1 MGAGRLCVDSIGS
14 QRDIVAGII
23 APVETTSA
31 SDGTVLPPAASPAA
45 AAESA
50 LMATA
55 KAVVPS
61 ALRGDFAGG
70 MASAA
75 TNIGLALSLGIL
87 AFAPLGP
94 AYFHVG
100 VYAGFAAA
108 IWGHLVA
115 GLFGG
120 AAHPGSGPRPAATLI
135 LASLVAALAAD
146 PALAPSATQGPG
158 AIVAIAGATVVLA
171 GVAQIVLGAFGAG
184 NSARFVPYPF
194 VAGFMCGASAL
205 IIIGQLGPLAGI
217 ERADIAHG
225 AAAVWRALQPA
236 TLLVGLATAATIWAV
251 GARAKRLP
259 APLIGLVAGSLLY
272 YAIAL
277 VDPAAR
283 LGAVVGAIPGGL
295 PFPTA
300 LLPLKQVPWDL
311 FIRHGPIILTTAG
324 LIAFIGTVDGLFAAV
339 AIDSATDGRHKTKR
353 EVVAHGMANVVS
365 GLCGGVPVVLS
376 RSVALASWNAGG
388 RSRLTTFFA
397 ASLCALAL
405 TVAGRLLGLVPM
417 AVVAGLMVTLGLALI
432 DNWTTGL
439 AGRLRR
445 KGALRESALLWS
457 VATVVVVA
465 FAEVLFSFMPAIG
478 VGFQLSGFLLY
489 LGMKRSLVRSV
500 VDGNVRPSR
509 RVWGGEDAV
518 RVRAARQRI
527 RVIELEGAL
536 FFASAER
543 LIERVEPL
551 AGVADVV
558 ILDFRRVTVID
569 ATGALLIESI
579 ARRLAS
585 RGTKVLLAGV
595 TPQGRHGATL
605 IAHDAFRDAELRHW
619 FRDADQ
625 AVEWAERAILEA
637 RGHAEPAAVP
647 LGAFPLLEGLSPE
660 ELKRIEHHFV
670 RRECAGGE
678 VLFQENDPGDRLC
691 LLARGA
697 VEISIIVPGGAR
709 ARIVTNAEG
718 SLFGEAALL
727 DGRPRSATAQAVGDA
742 VVFELTRTALDEI
755 AAREPEIM
763 IRLMTNLAKIQ
774 SIRMRET
781 NEILRQL
788 EDSRG

>member
-1 MGAGRLCVDSIGS
+1 MSA
-14 QRDIVAGII
+14 I
-23 APVETTSA
+23 APTEPESA
-31 SDGTVLPPAASPAA
+31 AALPDAASAALAPAAAPAP

-50 LMATA
+50 LVATA

-61 ALRGDFAGG
+61 ALRRDFTGG

-75 TNIGLALSLGIL
+75 TNLGLALSLGIL

-94 AYFHVG
+94 SYFHIG
-100 VYAGFAAA
+100 VYAGFASA

-120 AAHPGSGPRPAATLI
+120 AALPGSGPRPAATLI

-158 AIVAIAGATVVLA
+158 PIVAIAGATVVIA
-171 GVAQIVLGAFGAG
+171 GVLQIVLGAFGAG

-205 IIIGQLGPLAGI
+205 IIIGQLAPLAGI
-217 ERADIAHG
+217 ERSDTAQG
-225 AAAVWRALQPA
+225 AAVAWHLLQPA
-236 TLLVGLATAATIWAV
+236 TLFVGLATAATIWSV

-259 APLIGLVAGSLLY
+259 APLIGIAAGSLLY

-277 VDPAAR
+277 VLPGAR
-283 LGAVVGAIPGGL
+283 LGQVVGAIPGGL

-300 LLPLKQVPWDL
+300 LIPLEHLPWDL
-311 FIRHGPIILTTAG
+311 LVRHGQIILTTAG

-339 AIDSATDGRHKTKR
+339 AIDNATDGRHKTKR
-353 EVVAHGMANVVS
+353 EVVAHGIANVVS

-388 RSRLTTFFA
+388 RSRLTTVFSA
-397 ASLCALAL
+397 LLCALAL

-478 VGFQLSGFLLY
+478 VGFQLSGLLLY

-605 IAHDAFRDAELRHW
+605 IAHDAFRDAESRHW

-647 LGAFPLLEGLSPE
+647 LAAFPLLEGLSPQQ
-660 ELKRIEHHFV
+660 LKRIEHHFV
-670 RRECAGGE
+670 RRDCAGGE

-742 VVFELTRTALDEI
+742 VVFELSRTALAEI
-755 AAREPEIM
+755 AVREPEIM

>member
-1 MGAGRLCVDSIGS
+1 
-14 QRDIVAGII
+14 
-23 APVETTSA
+23 
-31 SDGTVLPPAASPAA
+31 
-45 AAESA
+45 
-50 LMATA
+50 
-55 KAVVPS
+55 
-61 ALRGDFAGG
+61 
-70 MASAA
+70 
-75 TNIGLALSLGIL
+75 
-87 AFAPLGP
+87 
-94 AYFHVG
+94 
-100 VYAGFAAA
+100 
-108 IWGHLVA
+108 
-115 GLFGG
+115 
-120 AAHPGSGPRPAATLI
+120 
-135 LASLVAALAAD
+135 
-146 PALAPSATQGPG
+146 
-158 AIVAIAGATVVLA
+158 
-171 GVAQIVLGAFGAG
+171 
-184 NSARFVPYPF
+184 
-194 VAGFMCGASAL
+194 
-205 IIIGQLGPLAGI
+205 
-217 ERADIAHG
+217 
-225 AAAVWRALQPA
+225 
-236 TLLVGLATAATIWAV
+236 
-251 GARAKRLP
+251 
-259 APLIGLVAGSLLY
+259 
-272 YAIAL
+272 
-277 VDPAAR
+277 
-283 LGAVVGAIPGGL
+283 
-295 PFPTA
+295 
-300 LLPLKQVPWDL
+300 
-311 FIRHGPIILTTAG
+311 
-324 LIAFIGTVDGLFAAV
+324 
-339 AIDSATDGRHKTKR
+339 
-353 EVVAHGMANVVS
+353 
-365 GLCGGVPVVLS
+365 
-376 RSVALASWNAGG
+376 
-388 RSRLTTFFA
+388 
-397 ASLCALAL
+397 
-405 TVAGRLLGLVPM
+405 
-417 AVVAGLMVTLGLALI
+417 
-432 DNWTTGL
+432 
-439 AGRLRR
+439 
-445 KGALRESALLWS
+445 
-457 VATVVVVA
+457 
-465 FAEVLFSFMPAIG
+465 
-478 VGFQLSGFLLY
+478 
-489 LGMKRSLVRSV
+489 VRSV

-742 VVFELTRTALDEI
+742 VVFELSRTALDEI

>member
-1 MGAGRLCVDSIGS
+1 MSAIVPPRSEGGTASPGA
-14 QRDIVAGII
+14 
-23 APVETTSA
+23 
-31 SDGTVLPPAASPAA
+31 PAAH
-45 AAESA
+45 
-50 LMATA
+50 
-55 KAVVPS
+55 
-61 ALRGDFAGG
+61 ALRRDFVGA

-75 TNIGLALSLGIL
+75 TNLCPALSLGIL

-94 AYFHVG
+94 AYYHIG
-100 VYAGFAAA
+100 VYAGFASA
-108 IWGHLVA
+108 IWGHVVA
-115 GLFGG
+115 GLLGG
-120 AAHPGSGPRPAATLI
+120 AAHPGSGPRAAPTLI
-135 LASLVAALAAD
+135 LASLVAVLAAD

-158 AIVAIAGATVVLA
+158 TIVAIAGATVLIA
-171 GVAQIVLGAFGAG
+171 GALQIVLGAFGAG

-205 IIIGQLGPLAGI
+205 IILGQILP
-217 ERADIAHG
+217 
-225 AAAVWRALQPA
+225 
-236 TLLVGLATAATIWAV
+236 LVGITRTDVAQGFAVAREALKAGTLVVGVATAATIWVIA
-251 GARAKRLP
+251 ARTPRLP
-259 APLIGLVAGSLLY
+259 AALLGLIAGSALY
-272 YAIAL
+272 YAIANL
-277 VDPAAR
+277 SPGTW
-283 LGAVVGAIPGGL
+283 LGPVVGPVPGGL
-295 PFPTA
+295 PLPTSLA
-300 LLPLKQVPWDL
+300 PLFQVPWDL
-311 FIRHGPIILTTAG
+311 LRPHALIIGTTAG
-324 LIAFIGTVDGLFAAV
+324 LMAFIGTVDGLFAAV
-339 AIDSATDGRHKTKR
+339 AIDNATDGRHKTR
-353 EVVAHGMANVVS
+353 QEVVAHGVANVVS
-365 GLCGGVPVVLS
+365 GLCGGVPVALS
-376 RSVALASWNAGG
+376 RSVAMASWNAGG
-388 RSRLTTFFA
+388 RSRLTTVFSA
-397 ASLCALAL
+397 LLLAL
-405 TVAGRLLGLVPM
+405 VLTLGGRLLALVPM
-417 AVVAGLMVTLGLALI
+417 TVVAGFMVTLGFALI
-432 DNWTTGL
+432 DSWTTGL

-465 FAEVLFSFMPAIG
+465 FTEIIFGFQLAIA
-478 VGFQLSGFLLY
+478 VGFQLSGLLLY

-551 AGVADVV
+551 AGIADVV

-579 ARRLAS
+579 ARRLGS

-605 IAHDAFRDAELRHW
+605 IAHDAFRDAATRLW

-625 AVEWAERAILEA
+625 AVEWAERAILDA
-637 RGHAEPAAVP
+637 RGLTEHAAVP
-647 LGAFPLLEGLSPE
+647 LAAFPLLEGLSDSG
-660 ELKRIEHHFV
+660 LARIEHHFV
-670 RRECAGGE
+670 RRDCADGE

-691 LLARGA
+691 LLAHGA

-718 SLFGEAALL
+718 SLFGEAALF
-727 DGRPRSATAQAVGDA
+727 DGGPRSATAQAVGET
-742 VVFELTRTALDEI
+742 VVFELSRTALAEI
-755 AAREPEIM
+755 AEREPEIM

>member
-1 MGAGRLCVDSIGS
+1 MST
-14 QRDIVAGII
+14 I
-23 APVETTSA
+23 APAKSEGSA
-31 SDGTVLPPAASPAA
+31 FSQTLPPAASTAA
-45 AAESA
+45 IAAPDAADRAS
-50 LMATA
+50 
-55 KAVVPS
+55 
-61 ALRGDFAGG
+61 LRRSFVGA

-75 TNIGLALSLGIL
+75 TNLCPALSLGIL

-94 AYFHVG
+94 AYYHIG
-100 VYAGFAAA
+100 VYAGFASAL
-108 IWGHLVA
+108 WGHVAA

-120 AAHPGSGPRPAATLI
+120 AAHPGSGPRAAPTLI
-135 LASLVAALAAD
+135 FASLVAILAAD

-171 GVAQIVLGAFGAG
+171 GVLQIVLGAFGAG

-205 IIIGQLGPLAGI
+205 IIIAQFAPLAGVSP
-217 ERADIAHG
+217 AALGHG
-225 AAAVWRALQPA
+225 AVAAWDALQPA
-236 TLLVGLATAATIWAV
+236 TLFVGIMTPLTIWAI
-251 GARAKRLP
+251 GARWIRLP
-259 APLIGLVAGSLLY
+259 APLMGMIAATLVY
-272 YAIAL
+272 YAIWWL
-277 VDPAAR
+277 LPDAR
-283 LGAVVGAIPGGL
+283 LGPVVGAVPGGV
-295 PFPTA
+295 PIPTA
-300 LLPLKQVPWDL
+300 LLPLAQVPWDL
-311 FIRHGPIILTTAG
+311 YVRHAPAILTTAG
-324 LIAFIGTVDGLFAAV
+324 LMAFIGTVDGLFAAV
-339 AIDSATDGRHKTKR
+339 AIDNATDGRHKTRR
-353 EVVAHGMANVVS
+353 EVVAHGVANVVS
-365 GLCGGVPVVLS
+365 GLCGGVPVALS
-376 RSVALASWNAGG
+376 RSVALSSWNAGA
-388 RSRLTTFFA
+388 RSRVTTVFSALILILVLTA
-397 ASLCALAL
+397 G
-405 TVAGRLLGLVPM
+405 GRLLGLVPIT
-417 AVVAGLMVTLGLALI
+417 VVAGLMVTLGVALI

-457 VATVVVVA
+457 VATVVIVA
-465 FAEVLFSFMPAIG
+465 FSEVLFGFQLAIA
-478 VGFQLSGFLLY
+478 VGFQLSGLLLY

-509 RVWGGEDAV
+509 RIWGGEDAV

-579 ARRLAS
+579 ARRLGS

-605 IAHDAFRDAELRHW
+605 IAHDAFREASSRLW

-625 AVEWAERAILEA
+625 AVEWAERAILDA
-637 RGHAEPAAVP
+637 RGLAEHAAVP
-647 LGAFPLLEGLSPE
+647 LAAFPLLEGLTQA
-660 ELKRIEHHFV
+660 ELDRIEHHFV
-670 RRECAGGE
+670 RRDCADGE

-691 LLARGA
+691 LLAQGA

-718 SLFGEAALL
+718 SLFGENALL
-727 DGRPRSATAQAVGDA
+727 DGRPRSATAQAVGDT
-742 VVFELTRTALDEI
+742 VVFELSRAALAEI
-755 AAREPEIM
+755 AAAEPEIM
-763 IRLMTNLAKIQ
+763 IRLMTNLAKLL

>member
-1 MGAGRLCVDSIGS
+1 MSA
-14 QRDIVAGII
+14 I
-23 APVETTSA
+23 APPKSEGAAFNRTA
-31 SDGTVLPPAASPAA
+31 PGTASPASIATPDGPGA
-45 AAESA
+45 AD
-50 LMATA
+50 
-55 KAVVPS
+55 
-61 ALRGDFAGG
+61 LRRTFAGA

-75 TNIGLALSLGIL
+75 TNLCPALSLGIL

-94 AYFHVG
+94 AYYHIG
-100 VYAGFAAA
+100 VYAGFASA
-108 IWGHLVA
+108 IWGHLAA

-120 AAHPGSGPRPAATLI
+120 AAHPGSGPRAAPTLI
-135 LASLVAALAAD
+135 LASLVAVLAAD
-146 PALAPSATQGPG
+146 PALAPSSPLGAGP
-158 AIVAIAGATVVLA
+158 IVAIAGATVVLA
-171 GVAQIVLGAFGAG
+171 GVLQIVLGAFGAG

-205 IIIGQLGPLAGI
+205 IILAQLAPLAGVSRT
-217 ERADIAHG
+217 ELEHG
-225 AAAVWRALQPA
+225 AVAAWDALQPA
-236 TLLVGLATAATIWAV
+236 TLFVGIMTAVTIWAI
-251 GARAKRLP
+251 GARWNRLP
-259 APLIGLVAGSLLY
+259 APLLGMIAATLLY
-272 YAIAL
+272 YAIQFFL
-277 VDPAAR
+277 PEAR
-283 LGAVVGAIPGGL
+283 LGPVVGVVPGGL
-295 PFPTA
+295 PIPTA
-300 LLPLKQVPWDL
+300 LIPLAQVPWD
-311 FIRHGPIILTTAG
+311 IVMRHAPIILTTAG
-324 LIAFIGTVDGLFAAV
+324 LMAFIGTVDGLFAAV
-339 AIDSATDGRHKTKR
+339 AIDNATDGRHKTRR
-353 EVVAHGMANVVS
+353 EVVAHGVANVVS

-388 RSRLTTFFA
+388 RSRLTTVLS
-397 ASLCALAL
+397 ASLLAL
-405 TVAGRLLGLVPM
+405 VLTAAGRLLGLVPM
-417 AVVAGLMVTLGLALI
+417 TVVAGLMVTVGFALI

-465 FAEVLFSFMPAIG
+465 FTEALFGFQLAIA
-478 VGFQLSGFLLY
+478 VGFQLSGLLLY

-509 RVWGGEDAV
+509 RIWGGEDAM

-605 IAHDAFRDAELRHW
+605 IAHDAFRDASSRLW
-619 FRDADQ
+619 FRDSDQ
-625 AVEWAERAILEA
+625 AVEWAERAILDA
-637 RGHAEPAAVP
+637 RGLTVHTVVP
-647 LGAFPLLEGLSPE
+647 LAAFPLLEGLTE
-660 ELKRIEHHFV
+660 AELKRIEHHFG
-670 RRECAGGE
+670 RRDCADGE
-678 VLFQENDPGDRLC
+678 VLFQEGDPGDRLC
-691 LLARGA
+691 LLAQGA

-718 SLFGEAALL
+718 SLFGENALL
-727 DGRPRSATAQAVGDA
+727 DGRPRSATAQAVGDT
-742 VVFELTRTALDEI
+742 VVFELSRAALEEI
-755 AAREPEIM
+755 AAAEPEIM
-763 IRLMTNLAKIQ
+763 IRLMTNLAKLL

>member
-1 MGAGRLCVDSIGS
+1 
-14 QRDIVAGII
+14 
-23 APVETTSA
+23 
-31 SDGTVLPPAASPAA
+31 
-45 AAESA
+45 
-50 LMATA
+50 
-55 KAVVPS
+55 
-61 ALRGDFAGG
+61 

-75 TNIGLALSLGIL
+75 TNLCPALSLGIL

-94 AYFHVG
+94 AYYHIG
-100 VYAGFAAA
+100 VYAGFASA
-108 IWGHLVA
+108 IWGHVVA
-115 GLFGG
+115 GLLGG
-120 AAHPGSGPRPAATLI
+120 AAHPGSGPRAAPTLI
-135 LASLVAALAAD
+135 LASLVAVLAAD

-158 AIVAIAGATVVLA
+158 TIVAIAGGTVLVA
-171 GVAQIVLGAFGAG
+171 GVLQIVLGAFGAG

-205 IIIGQLGPLAGI
+205 IILAQLAPLGGI
-217 ERADIAHG
+217 TGADFAHG
-225 AAAVWRALQPA
+225 TGAAWQALQPA
-236 TLLVGLATAATIWAV
+236 TLIVGLATAATIWAI
-251 GARAKRLP
+251 GARAKHLP
-259 APLIGLVAGSLLY
+259 APLIGLIVGTILY

-277 VDPAAR
+277 LMPAAR
-283 LGAVVGAIPGGL
+283 LGPVVGAIPGGL
-295 PFPTA
+295 PLPTA
-300 LLPLKQVPWDL
+300 LAPLLHLSWELLRPHAL
-311 FIRHGPIILTTAG
+311 ILVTTAG
-324 LIAFIGTVDGLFAAV
+324 LMAFIGTVDGLFAAV
-339 AIDSATDGRHKTKR
+339 AIDNATDGRHKTRR
-353 EVVAHGMANVVS
+353 EVVAHGVANVVS
-365 GLCGGVPVVLS
+365 ALCGGLPVVLS
-376 RSVALASWNAGG
+376 RSVAMASWNAGA
-388 RSRLTTFFA
+388 RSRRTTLFSA
-397 ASLCALAL
+397 LLLALAL
-405 TVAGRLLGLVPM
+405 TIGGRLLGLVPM
-417 AVVAGLMVTLGLALI
+417 TVVAGLMVTLGFALI

-465 FAEVLFSFMPAIG
+465 FAEVLFGFMPAIG
-478 VGFQLSGFLLY
+478 VGFQLSGLLLY

-509 RVWGGEDAV
+509 RVWGGDDAV

-579 ARRLAS
+579 ARRLGS

-605 IAHDAFRDAELRHW
+605 IAHDAFRDAGSRLW

-625 AVEWAERAILEA
+625 AVEWAERAILDA
-637 RGHAEPAAVP
+637 RGLTEHAAVP
-647 LGAFPLLEGLSPE
+647 LAAFPLLEGLSDS
-660 ELKRIEHHFV
+660 ELARIEHHFV
-670 RRECAGGE
+670 RRDCADGE
-678 VLFQENDPGDRLC
+678 VLFQEHDPGDRLC
-691 LLARGA
+691 LLAHGA

-727 DGRPRSATAQAVGDA
+727 DGRPRSATAQAVGEA
-742 VVFELTRTALDEI
+742 VVFELSRTALAEI
-755 AAREPEIM
+755 AEHEPGIM

>member
-1 MGAGRLCVDSIGS
+1 LGA
-14 QRDIVAGII
+14 
-23 APVETTSA
+23 
-31 SDGTVLPPAASPAA
+31 PAADAR
-45 AAESA
+45 
-50 LMATA
+50 
-55 KAVVPS
+55 PS
-61 ALRGDFAGG
+61 ALRRDFIGA

-75 TNIGLALSLGIL
+75 TNLCPALSLGIL

-94 AYFHVG
+94 AYYHIG
-100 VYAGFAAA
+100 VYAGFASA
-108 IWGHLVA
+108 IWGHVVA
-115 GLFGG
+115 GLLGG
-120 AAHPGSGPRPAATLI
+120 AAHPGSGPRAAPTLI

-146 PALAPSATQGPG
+146 PALAPSATQGP
-158 AIVAIAGATVVLA
+158 ATIVAIAAATVVIA
-171 GVAQIVLGAFGAG
+171 GMLQIVLGAFGAG

-194 VAGFMCGASAL
+194 IAGFMCGASAL
-205 IIIGQLGPLAGI
+205 IILTQLAPLAGV
-217 ERADIAHG
+217 ERADFVRG
-225 AAAVWRALQPA
+225 TAAAWQALQPA
-236 TLLVGLATAATIWAV
+236 TLIVGLATAATIWAI
-251 GARAKRLP
+251 GARAKHLP
-259 APLIGLVAGSLLY
+259 GPLLGLIAGTILY

-277 VDPAAR
+277 LMPDAR
-283 LGAVVGAIPGGL
+283 LGPVVGAVPGGL
-295 PFPTA
+295 PLPTA
-300 LLPLKQVPWDL
+300 LRPLLQVPWDRL
-311 FIRHGPIILTTAG
+311 MPHALIIVTTAG
-324 LIAFIGTVDGLFAAV
+324 LMAFIGTVDGLFAAV
-339 AIDSATDGRHKTKR
+339 AIDNATDGRHKTR
-353 EVVAHGMANVVS
+353 QEVVAHGMANVVS

-388 RSRLTTFFA
+388 RSRLTTVF
-397 ASLCALAL
+397 SALLVAL
-405 TVAGRLLGLVPM
+405 VLTIGGRLLGLVPM
-417 AVVAGLMVTLGLALI
+417 TVVAGLMVTLGFALI

-465 FAEVLFSFMPAIG
+465 FAEVLFGFMPAIG
-478 VGFQLSGFLLY
+478 VGFQLSGLLLY

-551 AGVADVV
+551 AGIADVV

-579 ARRLAS
+579 ARRLGS

-605 IAHDAFRDAELRHW
+605 IAHDAFRDASSRLW

-625 AVEWAERAILEA
+625 AVEWAERAILDA
-637 RGHAEPAAVP
+637 RGLTEHTAVP
-647 LGAFPLLEGLSPE
+647 LAAFPLLEGLSDS
-660 ELKRIEHHFV
+660 ELSRIEHHFV
-670 RRECAGGE
+670 RRDCADGE

-691 LLARGA
+691 LIAHGA

-727 DGRPRSATAQAVGDA
+727 DGRPRSATAQAVGET
-742 VVFELTRTALDEI
+742 VVFELSRTALAEI
-755 AAREPEIM
+755 AGREPAIM